1 MPGVGNLLPIYLY
14 IIRCSLVSEK
24 HLSIVHPFLHFF
36 HGKTFREYRKIYGF
50 SAFRVKKWYK
60 TLQM

>member
-1 MPGVGNLLPIYLY
+1 MPGVDNLLPIY
-14 IIRCSLVSEK
+14 IIWCSLVSEK
-24 HLSIVHPFLHFF
+24 HLSFVHSFLHFL

-50 SAFRVKKWYK
+50 SGLRVKKWYK